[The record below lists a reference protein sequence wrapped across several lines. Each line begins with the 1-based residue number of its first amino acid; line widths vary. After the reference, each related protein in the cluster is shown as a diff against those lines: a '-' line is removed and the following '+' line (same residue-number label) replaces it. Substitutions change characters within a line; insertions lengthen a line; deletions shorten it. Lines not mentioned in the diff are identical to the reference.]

1 VQVIDAL
8 KYKFNA
14 SSNSYLL
21 LLGNIFQ
28 TAIQLFTYSF
38 LSHVLSME
46 LYGNFRQITFL
57 GQLFIVIASL
67 GLGQSMY
74 YFLSK
79 ASNAQERSLAWIGH
93 YTIAGLA
100 SVFLFV
106 LCIVNGKA
114 LQDFFNLESYS
125 LLMIGTAFAFINVL
139 QGLHLNTYLHLKK
152 YPFYFYGQVVLG
164 LAKIG
169 AVLWYYYAQYSIEF
183 IFWAWTILHA
193 ISFLIYFIVEYRHI
207 LLQRIDIKAIWTSLR
222 PVLVYAIPIGLG
234 TMSGVLMQQTD
245 KWIFTYFD
253 NSSASFAIL
262 SNVTFQ
268 ITFIHGFYTAFSS
281 VAFPK
286 LVQAWKEGLVQ
297 DFIQIRN
304 NYIKEVIP
312 WVIPIT
318 IGVMFWSEEL
328 LNLVFGEVYG
338 TYALYFSI
346 FSSTMLIRV
355 MSFNDTF
362 LALGKSTY
370 MVSIQ
375 LIEFIINV
383 ILSWVLIWNY
393 GIAGAVWA
401 YTIIV
406 FLYAVVAL
414 YLASRVTK
422 TSFSDQAPFS
432 FWFKTIAIF
441 SVWAIVLQS
450 IGAQFEW
457 KGMYWIE
464 MLGFGIFF
472 ILYHFNPRL
481 ARLLQ

>member
-152 YPFYFYGQVVLG
+152 YPFYFY
-164 LAKIG
+164 
-169 AVLWYYYAQYSIEF
+169 
-183 IFWAWTILHA
+183 
-193 ISFLIYFIVEYRHI
+193 
-207 LLQRIDIKAIWTSLR
+207 
-222 PVLVYAIPIGLG
+222 
-234 TMSGVLMQQTD
+234 
-245 KWIFTYFD
+245 
-253 NSSASFAIL
+253 
-262 SNVTFQ
+262 
-268 ITFIHGFYTAFSS
+268 
-281 VAFPK
+281 
-286 LVQAWKEGLVQ
+286 
-297 DFIQIRN
+297 
-304 NYIKEVIP
+304 
-312 WVIPIT
+312 
-318 IGVMFWSEEL
+318 
-328 LNLVFGEVYG
+328 
-338 TYALYFSI
+338 
-346 FSSTMLIRV
+346 
-355 MSFNDTF
+355 
-362 LALGKSTY
+362 
-370 MVSIQ
+370 
-375 LIEFIINV
+375 
-383 ILSWVLIWNY
+383 
-393 GIAGAVWA
+393 
-401 YTIIV
+401 
-406 FLYAVVAL
+406 
-414 YLASRVTK
+414 
-422 TSFSDQAPFS
+422 
-432 FWFKTIAIF
+432 
-441 SVWAIVLQS
+441 
-450 IGAQFEW
+450 
-457 KGMYWIE
+457 
-464 MLGFGIFF
+464 
-472 ILYHFNPRL
+472 
-481 ARLLQ
+481 